1 MRELIELRVF
11 EKYARTIFRD
21 HEGDLLGGFVR
32 KVVLDMASPRYDAVS
47 ALLRKYAAKGVQVV
61 SGWDFRRTYTPT
73 EMQAAGFFHA
83 RITAGFE
90 PAAEECGTRYN
101 DDAACPA
108 CSSGAEQVGELLLD
122 VRRVPHSKD
131 VACALGGEIVVSR
144 RFADLVSQQD
154 PTAAGMFGGIVD
166 IKNGRVSP
174 DWFQMRPSGR
184 FDISPVTQTGNDP
197 FDHDPEGRYRCP
209 KGDLIGLALLSE
221 VFIDRITT
229 DAGIW
234 MSNQFV
240 GIRRGLIRPERVCIM
255 SADCARA
262 LMEARVQGLR
272 FEVAHAGSD
281 RA

>member
-11 EKYARTIFRD
+11 EKYASRIFLE
-21 HEGDLLGGFVR
+21 HEGDLLGGLVR
-32 KVVLDMASPRYDAVS
+32 RVVLDMTSPRYDAVS
-47 ALLRKYAAKGVQVV
+47 ALLRTYAAKGVQAI
-61 SGWDFRRTYTPT
+61 SGWDVRRTYTRT

-101 DDAACPA
+101 EGAACPA
-108 CSSGAEQVGELLLD
+108 CGSGAEQIGDLLLD
-122 VRRVPHSKD
+122 VRRIPRSKD
-131 VACALGGEIVVSR
+131 VARALGGEIVVSR
-144 RFADLVSQQD
+144 RFADLVLQQD
-154 PTAAGMFGGIVD
+154 PTAAGIFGGIVD

-184 FDISPVTQTGNDP
+184 FDMSPATQTGNDP

-209 KGDLIGLALLSE
+209 RGDLVGLALLSE
-221 VFIDRITT
+221 VFIDRITS

-272 FEVAHAGSD
+272 FEVAHAGPT